1 MGAAMTRKK
10 YRSQAGIILDILEA
24 LERNGPLN
32 VTRLM
37 YHANLPYNRLRETL
51 AKLLEQGLVVECEEA
66 RYRLTQKGREALQ
79 KLREVRGL
87 LESLGYKL

>member
-1 MGAAMTRKK
+1 MTRRK

-37 YHANLPYNRLRETL
+37 YYANLPYGRLRETL
-51 AKLLEQGLVVECEEA
+51 SKLLEQGLVSECEEA
-66 RYRLTQKGREALQ
+66 RYCLTRKGREALQ